1 MLSMVIVLLILLSAS
16 LIMYVSCLKS
26 YLKSKE
32 ENASLKEENAR
43 LSILLSAFRESS
55 IKGNNSTTNSID
67 SNVKEAVRYAMLK
80 SHPDNGG
87 KSEDFVKFRNLYE
100 RMK

>member
-16 LIMYVSCLKS
+16 LIMYVSCLKN
-26 YLKSKE
+26 YLKAKE
-32 ENASLKEENAR
+32 ENIKLKEENTR
-43 LSILLSAFRESS
+43 ISILLSAFRESF
-55 IKGNNSTTNSID
+55 IKENNSTID
-67 SNVKEAVRYAMLK
+67 SNVKEAVRYAMLR

-87 KSEDFVKFRNLYE
+87 KSEDFVKFRKLYE

>member
-1 MLSMVIVLLILLSAS
+1 MLSMVIVLLILLSAA

-32 ENASLKEENAR
+32 ENASLKEENTR
-43 LSILLSAFRESS
+43 LSILLSAFRESF
-55 IKGNNSTTNSID
+55 IKENNSAID
-67 SNVKEAVRYAMLK
+67 FNVKEAVRYAMLK

>member
-16 LIMYVSCLKS
+16 LIMYASCLKS

-32 ENASLKEENAR
+32 ENASLKEENTR
-43 LSILLSAFRESS
+43 LSILLSAFRESF
-55 IKGNNSTTNSID
+55 IKENNSTID